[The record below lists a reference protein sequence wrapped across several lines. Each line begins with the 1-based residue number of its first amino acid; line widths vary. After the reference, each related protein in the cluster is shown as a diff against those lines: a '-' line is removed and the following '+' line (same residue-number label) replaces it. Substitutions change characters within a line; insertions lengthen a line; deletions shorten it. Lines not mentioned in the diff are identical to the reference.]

1 MSESTAKAASSEIL
15 DATTNTPPGAGT
27 HAAGSE
33 AASKPFQFGE
43 GPCELGADKDCW
55 KKWPSQWR
63 DAYLYRPSEEL
74 REALALAVNLKRPIL
89 LTGRP
94 GCGKTTAAYWA
105 ALMLGRRP
113 APDQHGVHHVQIRSD
128 TTTARIKYEFDAVR
142 YYRDAQ
148 LSVARLAAREKGEK
162 TDGVDAS
169 WSDTPARRRSYIRPG
184 PLWTAFKDEGHAVL
198 LLDEIDKAPR
208 DVPNDLL
215 RELDRFEFEVPELR
229 PVEGAD
235 REGELQASAHVAAK
249 GAGPGSRGVDVVWR
263 EGGGQRFLCIITSNG
278 ERDLPDAFLRRCLH
292 QYIEMTDDEM
302 KEIAAQRLEAS
313 DGELHRNTELRDF
326 AVGQFLALA
335 AEIERHG
342 RRKPG
347 LGELLTWLRAIDLSP
362 DQLDKLR
369 KQKHVSFADLPCLQ
383 ALLKHPDDVRL
394 AKGKS

>member
-1 MSESTAKAASSEIL
+1 MSESTGKATQLSEGIGATTETPSRDEMKAA
-15 DATTNTPPGAGT
+15 GR
-27 HAAGSE
+27 AA
-33 AASKPFQFGE
+33 APKPFQFGE
-43 GPCELGADKDCW
+43 GPCALGAGEDW

-63 DAYLYRPSEEL
+63 DAYLYQPSEEL
-74 REALALAVNLKRPIL
+74 REALALAVNLKRPVL

-113 APDQHGVHHVQIRSD
+113 APDQHGVHHVQVRSD

-148 LSVARLAAREKGEK
+148 LSVARLSAREKGENA
-162 TDGVDAS
+162 DGVDAA
-169 WSDTPARRRSYIRPG
+169 WSDTPAVRRRYIRPG

-235 REGELQASAHVAAK
+235 GESELEASAHGATE
-249 GAGPGSRGVDVVWR
+249 GAGPGSPAADVIRR
-263 EGGGQRFLCIITSNG
+263 EDGGQRFLCIITSNG

-302 KEIAAQRLEAS
+302 KAIVERRLAATGGALHS
-313 DGELHRNTELRDF
+313 DADLRDF
-326 AVGQFLALA
+326 AVGQFVRLA
-335 AEIERHG
+335 AEIKERG
-342 RRKPG
+342 RREPG
-347 LGELLTWLRAIDLSP
+347 LGELLTWLRALDLSP
-362 DQLDKLR
+362 DRLEALR
-369 KQKHVSFADLPCLQ
+369 TREHVSFVDLPYLQ

-394 AKGKS
+394 AKGEL